1 MEKCLIKFKECS
13 KYLIDGII
21 IRHNENYEFNKSGN
35 PDYAFAFKMVLNNQI
50 KETTVK
56 KIHWNISKF
65 GKLFPQIEVEKIS
78 IGGIDIS
85 FISGKSAQFIYNNKL
100 GEGSVIDVIRRL

>member
-1 MEKCLIKFKECS
+1 MKVVDNIYIEKINLSTLEKCLIKFKECS

-50 KETTVK
+50 KETVIKNTLEYI
-56 KIHWNISKF
+56 KIWKIISSNRSRKNKHRWNRYIIHKW
-65 GKLFPQIEVEKIS
+65 
-78 IGGIDIS
+78 
-85 FISGKSAQFIYNNKL
+85 
-100 GEGSVIDVIRRL
+100 